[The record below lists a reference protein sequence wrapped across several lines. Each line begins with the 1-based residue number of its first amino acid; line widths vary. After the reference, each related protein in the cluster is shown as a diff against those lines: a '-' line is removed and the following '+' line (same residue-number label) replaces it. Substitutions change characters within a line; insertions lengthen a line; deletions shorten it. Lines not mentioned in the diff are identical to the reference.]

1 MKVLDKNMTNR
12 VDPINFLRVVAT
24 MMVFGQHI
32 SQYGGKE
39 LARLAQTSAA
49 GNLVFVFRFPAWA
62 GVWIFFILSGYLAG
76 KGFASGRYSA
86 DKRGVLGYY
95 RNRITKTYVPAL
107 VFVLCELFFEHLTGT
122 LNNPGLILRL
132 VFCLFNGGS
141 GFSGM
146 GHTWYIFMLMWLYLV
161 TPPVCALLDQIRD
174 KSGKKRSG
182 QAIFWGL
189 LTLFALGGFIYRIA
203 AHRAELDWYDHIYT
217 PPYGNLD
224 MYFCGVLLAYLK
236 QSGEREYDRKRAV
249 AQGVGLGLSAVGV
262 VFVVLINSLVYF
274 LSTDDQDM
282 LNLYRYVFPT
292 LYLIAVLLF
301 IGFADVPRARK
312 NNALSL
318 RAVVRNPLRLID
330 SFASVSFYAYL
341 FHISVKNAL
350 VNVWSVDGIW
360 ENLAFIA
367 VTVFASCIFGWLY
380 GKVFRNREAR

>member
-1 MKVLDKNMTNR
+1 MTNR
-12 VDPINFLRVVAT
+12 VDPLNFLRAVAT

-39 LARLAQTSAA
+39 LVRLAQTSAA

-76 KGFASGRYSA
+76 KGFASGRYSV

-107 VFVLCELFFEHLTGT
+107 VFVLCELFFEHLTGV
-122 LNNPGLILRL
+122 LSDPKIILRL
-132 VFCLFNGGS
+132 VFCLFNGDG

-161 TPPVCALLDQIRD
+161 TPPVCALLNLIRD
-174 KSGKKRSG
+174 KTGKKLTG
-182 QAIFWGL
+182 QVL
-189 LTLFALGGFIYRIA
+189 LWVLLILFASGGFIYRIT

-236 QSGEREYDRKRAV
+236 QSGKREYDRKRAV
-249 AQGVGLGLSAVGV
+249 AQGVGLGLSTAGV
-262 VFVVLINSLVYF
+262 IIVVLMNSLVYF
-274 LSTDDQDM
+274 LATNDQDM
-282 LNLYRYVFPT
+282 MNLYRYVFPT

-301 IGFADVPRARK
+301 TGFADVPRARR
-312 NNALSL
+312 NNAPGV

-330 SFASVSFYAYL
+330 AFASVSFYAYL